1 MGMTDKQFEAYQQRL
16 LRELEKIDDEIKRTG
31 KTTWLKQLMTDIE
44 NQLKKP

>member
-16 LRELEKIDDEIKRTG
+16 LRELEKIEEEVIKSG
-31 KTTWLKQLMTDIE
+31 TTIWLKQLINDIE

>member
-16 LRELEKIDDEIKRTG
+16 LRELEKIEDEIINKG
-31 KTTWLKQLMTDIE
+31 TTIWLKQLMNDIE